1 MTEPRTP
8 DDQPIEGGSAPVTPD
23 AAPMQPAA
31 PVAAEAPMP
40 AAAPIAAATPDPSDS
55 PTQAWPSLSGPT
67 SGPWSPEP
75 AAPAAD
81 PNPASPARSASS
93 PFEPAPSVP
102 ASHLA
107 TVEESGTFGA
117 AATAG
122 NRRTK
127 LRWGLAALGI
137 VIVAIAS
144 YAIVSLVGG
153 RPATS
158 TAIGYMPT
166 NTMSYEEVRLDL
178 PGDQRTKLASFLKA
192 FPGFSDQSAIEPKLN
207 DVLDRIVRAASK
219 DKQTW
224 TTDIAPWFGGQL
236 AFGTGLPETSQLSA
250 TNAAASNGL
259 AVATITDRAK
269 AIAWVTKTGGD
280 VGTSIDRSTYGD
292 ADLLVS
298 AGGGSSFAVGV
309 NDKVMLA
316 GPTAAVKA
324 AIDGGGK
331 GAFDQNDDVKA
342 ALATLDKDYVIFA
355 VTRTR
360 ALADAV
366 VKQMAVNQPGVLDK
380 TQIDETILGLVPAW
394 QAMTARFEND
404 AIVSSSVSPSWAIGY
419 DGTNRASDVL
429 GHVPAKSIVY
439 LDSHDIGPALSA
451 VLAKF
456 RVLPEAKPAFDQFDQ
471 ALSLLGGFDAVL
483 GWWGDTAF
491 VVSPLDDGTIGAG
504 LVIHPRDAAAAD
516 RLFTTLN
523 GYIALA
529 GGSAGVATRTEDHN
543 GTKITILDLSA
554 VPGMGSGG
562 LPPGYKPEFA
572 WAANKDVVVIGYAS
586 SFVKAVLDAGPGTS
600 LADDARFKALLG
612 RVGADNLGMSFI
624 DMAAIRGLVEPLAQA
639 AAPADAWAYYAKEIQ
654 PYLKPLDA
662 VITNVRKDGSS
673 DRSTGVI
680 TAH

>member
-8 DDQPIEGGSAPVTPD
+8 DDQPIEGGPAPLEPAATPMPSDARVTAD
-23 AAPMQPAA
+23 APPAA
-31 PVAAEAPMP
+31 PVS
-40 AAAPIAAATPDPSDS
+40 AAAPDPSDS
-55 PTQAWPSLSGPT
+55 PTQAWPSLRGPRPD
-67 SGPWSPEP
+67 PWSPEP
-75 AAPAAD
+75 TGPAAD
-81 PNPASPARSASS
+81 PADGSPAVSATS
-93 PFEPAPSVP
+93 PFEPASSVP

-107 TVEESGTFGA
+107 SVEESGTFGA
-117 AATAG
+117 AATTGG
-122 NRRTK
+122 NRTR

-153 RPATS
+153 RPSTS

-224 TTDIAPWFGGQL
+224 TADIQPWFGGQL
-236 AFGTGLPETSQLSA
+236 AFGTGLPDTSQLGA
-250 TNAAASNGL
+250 LRPTASDGL
-259 AVATITDRAK
+259 AVATITDRTK

-280 VGTSIDRSTYGD
+280 VGTSITRSTYGD

-298 AGGGSSFAVGV
+298 ADGGGSFAIGV

-316 GPTAAVKA
+316 GSTAAVKA

-366 VKQMAVNQPGVLDK
+366 VKQVAVTQPGVLDK

-404 AIVSSSVSPSWAIGY
+404 AIVSSSVSPSWSIGY
-419 DGTNRASDVL
+419 DGKNRASDVL

-439 LDSHDIGPALSA
+439 LDSHDIGPALTA

-456 RVLPEAKPAFDQFDQ
+456 RALPEAKPAFDQFDQ
-471 ALSLLGGFDAVL
+471 AMSLLGGFDAVL

-504 LVIHPRDAAAAD
+504 LVIHPTDAAAAD

-523 GYIALA
+523 GFLALA
-529 GGSAGVATRTEDHN
+529 GGSSGVATRTEDHN

-554 VPGMGSGG
+554 VPGMSSSGM
-562 LPPGYKPEFA
+562 PPGYKPEFA

-586 SFVKAVLDAGPGTS
+586 SFVKAVLDAGPGSS

-624 DMAAIRGLVEPLAQA
+624 DIAAIRGLVEPLAQA
-639 AAPADAWAYYAKEIQ
+639 AAPADAWAYYVREIQ

-680 TAH
+680 SAH